1 MNWLTNLIKPKINA
15 LVGKKDIPE
24 NLWQTCPVCEK
35 MIHHKELIENLNVCN
50 YCNHHFKI
58 NPKTRLEIIF
68 GKEKYSIIEIKKS
81 VDDPL
86 KFKDTK
92 KYIDRLKEYRIK
104 TDQNDALVVASGSL
118 DKNKI
123 ILAILNFDFMG
134 GSMGKSVGEGI
145 VQAAKISLK
154 ERIPFVIFTASGG
167 ARMQEG
173 IISLMQMPRT
183 VAAVE
188 LLKKNRIPY
197 IVVLTN
203 PTTGGVTAS
212 FAMLGD
218 ITIAESGSIIGFAG
232 KRVIQDT
239 IREEL
244 PSNFQKAEYLK
255 ENGMIDI
262 VVNRKK
268 LFSTLSLV
276 VGHLVQKKL

>member
-1 MNWLTNLIKPKINA
+1 
-15 LVGKKDIPE
+15 
-24 NLWQTCPVCEK
+24 
-35 MIHHKELIENLNVCN
+35 
-50 YCNHHFKI
+50 
-58 NPKTRLEIIF
+58 
-68 GKEKYSIIEIKKS
+68 
-81 VDDPL
+81 
-86 KFKDTK
+86 
-92 KYIDRLKEYRIK
+92 
-104 TDQNDALVVASGSL
+104 
-118 DKNKI
+118 
-123 ILAILNFDFMG
+123 
-134 GSMGKSVGEGI
+134 MGKSVGEGI
-145 VQAAKISLK
+145 VQAVKISLK
-154 ERIPFVIFTASGG
+154 EKIPLIIFTASGG

-268 LFSTLSLV
+268 IFSTLSSV
-276 VGHLVQKKL
+276 ISHLFQKKI

>member
-1 MNWLTNLIKPKINA
+1 
-15 LVGKKDIPE
+15 
-24 NLWQTCPVCEK
+24 
-35 MIHHKELIENLNVCN
+35 
-50 YCNHHFKI
+50 
-58 NPKTRLEIIF
+58 
-68 GKEKYSIIEIKKS
+68 
-81 VDDPL
+81 
-86 KFKDTK
+86 
-92 KYIDRLKEYRIK
+92 
-104 TDQNDALVVASGSL
+104 
-118 DKNKI
+118 
-123 ILAILNFDFMG
+123 
-134 GSMGKSVGEGI
+134 MGKSVGEGI
-145 VQAAKISLK
+145 VQAVKISLK
-154 ERIPFVIFTASGG
+154 EKIPLIIFTASGG

-197 IVVLTN
+197 NVVLTN

-268 LFSTLSLV
+268 IFSTLSSV
-276 VGHLVQKKL
+276 ISHLFQKKI